1 MAKKKAEEKINL
13 DSILFKC
20 RDILRSARNSG
31 SFFEKR
37 DMMLT
42 LVFLRF
48 IGEKFEDG
56 VENLRKELI
65 AQGLDPDDPEIQAA
79 FMDDATFPDGTYNLQ
94 PEARWSTIIN
104 TPAPQLNVA
113 LDAALRSIASNSP
126 QLKGCF
132 VEGTFTT
139 RNLAPNDIKKLIDE
153 VNKISHKAFGEEKDL
168 IGRVYEYFLKEFAVN
183 ATKEEGEYYTP
194 HDVVQ
199 LIAAMIEPFD
209 GMLYDPCCG
218 SGGMFIQSAELVKAK
233 RGDISR
239 INVYGQEKE
248 PATYRLA
255 KMNLALRGISHN
267 LGREAD
273 SSFTHDLH
281 KGLYFNYIMANPPF
295 NLKGWYD
302 SNLETDARWAD
313 YTVPPESNANYA
325 WILHIL
331 SHLKPLD
338 GVAGFLLANGAL
350 GDSDTLAIRQKLIE
364 NDKVEAIIILP
375 RELFI
380 TTDISVTLW
389 ILNQNKKGGAYH
401 GRQLRN
407 REHEILFMDLRTW
420 TENPVKGENK
430 KKVRLLSTPDAS
442 AEEQADGAVYGQ
454 IERAAEIY
462 HTWQSEGI
470 DGKHYEVPELYRSVG
485 IDDIKA
491 KGWSLIPSKY
501 ITFIDHDLEIDF
513 PAEMRRIQQEMK
525 EVLEQE
531 EASQKM
537 LVKAFEGIGYGIKKR
552 DTEE

>member
-1 MAKKKAEEKINL
+1 MAKKIKEETINL

-20 RDILRSARNSG
+20 RDILRAARNSG

-56 VENLRKELI
+56 IEKLKSDLI
-65 AQGLDPDDPEIQAA
+65 ARELDPNDPEILAA
-79 FMDDATFPDGTYNLQ
+79 FFDDATFTDGTYNLP

-113 LDAALRSIASNSP
+113 LDTALHSIAGSSK

-139 RNLAPNDIKKLIDE
+139 RNLAPNDIKKIVDE

-183 ATKEEGEYYTP
+183 ATKEEGEFYTP

-199 LIAAMIEPFD
+199 LIAEMIEPYD
-209 GMLYDPCCG
+209 GTLYDPCCG
-218 SGGMFIQSAELVKAK
+218 SGGMFIQSADLVKAK
-233 RGDISR
+233 VGDISR

-255 KMNLALRGISHN
+255 KMNLALRGISHH
-267 LGREAD
+267 LGGEAD
-273 SSFTHDLH
+273 STFTHDLH
-281 KGLYFNYIMANPPF
+281 KGIYFNYIMANPPF

-302 SNLETDARWAD
+302 ENLKNDSRWAD
-313 YTVPPESNANYA
+313 YTTPPESNANYA
-325 WILHIL
+325 WILHML
-331 SHLKPLD
+331 SHLKAAD

-350 GDSDTLAIRQKLIE
+350 GDSDTLSIRQKLIE
-364 NDKVEAIIILP
+364 NDKVEAIVILP

-389 ILNQNKKGGAYH
+389 ILNQNKKGGKYH
-401 GRQLRN
+401 GRTLRN

-420 TENPVKGENK
+420 TENPVKNENK
-430 KKVRLLSTPDAS
+430 KKVILSSNDSTDTENAKIN
-442 AEEQADGAVYGQ
+442 VTGQ
-454 IERAAEIY
+454 IERAADIY
-462 HTWQSEGI
+462 HTWQSEGT
-470 DGKHYEVPELYRSVG
+470 DGTNYEVPELYRSVG
-485 IDDIKA
+485 IEEIKQN
-491 KGWSLIPSKY
+491 GWTLVPSKY
-501 ITFIDHDLEIDF
+501 IEFIDHDLDIDY
-513 PAEMRRIQQEMK
+513 PAEMARIQKEMR
-525 EVLEQE
+525 EVLEAEKQ
-531 EASQKM
+531 SQKM
-537 LVKAFEGIGYGIKKR
+537 LEDAFRGIGYGIN
-552 DTEE
+552 

>member
-1 MAKKKAEEKINL
+1 MAKKKIEETINL

-20 RDILRSARNSG
+20 RDILRAARNSG

-56 VENLRKELI
+56 VAKLREDLI
-65 AQGLDPDDPEIQAA
+65 AQGLDPDDPEIFAA
-79 FMDDATFPDGTYNLQ
+79 FFDDATFTDGTYNLP

-104 TPAPQLNVA
+104 TAAPKLNVA
-113 LDAALRSIASNSP
+113 LDTALHSIATSSK
-126 QLKGCF
+126 QLRGCF

-139 RNLAPNDIKKLIDE
+139 RNLAPNDIKKVVDE

-183 ATKEEGEYYTP
+183 ATKEEGEFYTP
-194 HDVVQ
+194 HDAVQ

-209 GMLYDPCCG
+209 GTLYDPCCG
-218 SGGMFIQSAELVKAK
+218 SGGMFIQSADLVKAK
-233 RGDISR
+233 KGDISG

-255 KMNLALRGISHN
+255 KMNLALRGISHH
-267 LGREAD
+267 LGGEAD

-302 SNLETDARWAD
+302 ENLKNDSRWAD
-313 YTVPPESNANYA
+313 YATPPESNANYA
-325 WILHIL
+325 WILHML
-331 SHLKPLD
+331 SHLKAAD

-350 GDSDTLAIRQKLIE
+350 GDSDTLEIRKKLIQ
-364 NDKVEAIIILP
+364 NDKVEAIVILP

-389 ILNQNKKGGAYH
+389 ILNQNKKGGKYH
-401 GRQLRN
+401 ERMLRN
-407 REHEILFMDLRTW
+407 REREILFMDLRTW
-420 TENPVKGENK
+420 TENPVKGEGK
-430 KKVRLLSTPDAS
+430 KKVLLNEA
-442 AEEQADGAVYGQ
+442 Q
-454 IERAAEIY
+454 IQRAADIY
-462 HTWQSEGI
+462 HTWQNEGT
-470 DGKHYEVPELYRSVG
+470 DGTDYAVPELYRSVG
-485 IDDIKA
+485 MDEIEKQ
-491 KGWSLIPSKY
+491 GWSLIPSKY
-501 ITFIDHDLEIDF
+501 IEFIDHDLEIDF
-513 PAEMRRIQQEMK
+513 PAEMARIQQEMR
-525 EVLEQE
+525 EVLAQE
-531 EASQKM
+531 KQSQKM
-537 LVKAFEGIGYGIKKR
+537 LEDAFRGIGYGI
-552 DTEE
+552 E